1 MGLRS
6 HDETM
11 IATMA
16 NIAAIPKAIG
26 IGRYVERSGRIR
38 SSGANGMNPSI
49 SSSARWTPSRTRP
62 VVATN

>member
-1 MGLRS
+1 
-6 HDETM
+6 M
-11 IATMA
+11 ITTMA
-16 NIAAIPKAIG
+16 NIAAIPNVIG
-26 IGRYVERSGRIR
+26 IGRYVERIGRIR